1 MLVDLHRIN
10 SFVDQSVAYPA
21 IVSITFGL
29 VIMTGVNTARK
40 IILSMPEAEEL
51 QHHGHPDFRV
61 HNKIF
66 ATLWPAEDRVVLK
79 IGWDDNNPLLKSSPG
94 ALSKNAWSKQGWTNV
109 HLATSKR
116 ELSGT

>member
-1 MLVDLHRIN
+1 
-10 SFVDQSVAYPA
+10 
-21 IVSITFGL
+21 
-29 VIMTGVNTARK
+29 MTGVNTARK

-109 HLATSKR
+109 HLRHIDGRIFQQLVEEAWYAVAPKKIAANFG
-116 ELSGT
+116 SGMPQPEKL